1 MVTECYNTCFVLR
14 DGDKH
19 LLVDGGGGN
28 TLLAQLKHAGF
39 DWMDMSEIFVTHKHV
54 DHIMGIV
61 WMIRMICQ
69 HMKQGQYE
77 GEVTIYGHEEVI
89 RILKEM
95 AEMLYPKKQTCYIG
109 DRLHLVVVEDGEER
123 TLMGHKTTFFDIQS
137 TKAKQ
142 FGFCMDM
149 GNGEKF
155 TCCGDEPYNECEK
168 KYAENSKWLLHEA
181 FCLFDQADR
190 FHPYEKHHSTAKD
203 ASELA
208 EQLGVQN
215 LIRIGT
221 AGAFTDELALGD
233 IFVALAASTDSNY
246 QHAFDLPGQYSP
258 SASWALLTK
267 ALAASS
273 DTGIPF
279 KAGNV
284 VTCDVFYEF
293 GDWWKKWAQ
302 MGVQAVEMETA
313 ALYMN
318 AAYNHVNALSM
329 ISISDN
335 FVTGA
340 KSSVEERQNSFT
352 NMMKLALETAVK

>member
-1 MVTECYNTCFVLR
+1 MSLHIAASKGQIAESILLPGDPLR
-14 DGDKH
+14 AEFIAENFLSG
-19 LLVDGGGGN
+19 
-28 TLLAQLKHAGF
+28 AQKYTDIRNMYGF
-39 DWMDMSEIFVTHKHV
+39 TGTYKGVPVSVQGTGMGMPS
-54 DHIMGIV
+54 MGIYS
-61 WMIRMICQ
+61 W
-69 HMKQGQYE
+69 
-77 GEVTIYGHEEVI
+77 
-89 RILKEM
+89 
-95 AEMLYPKKQTCYIG
+95 
-109 DRLHLVVVEDGEER
+109 
-123 TLMGHKTTFFDIQS
+123 
-137 TKAKQ
+137 
-142 FGFCMDM
+142 
-149 GNGEKF
+149 
-155 TCCGDEPYNECEK
+155 
-168 KYAENSKWLLHEA
+168 
-181 FCLFDQADR
+181 
-190 FHPYEKHHSTAKD
+190 
-203 ASELA
+203 ELIT
-208 EQLGVQN
+208 EYGVQN

-273 DTGIPF
+273 DAAIPF

>member
-1 MVTECYNTCFVLR
+1 MSLHIAAKKGQIAESILLPGDPLR
-14 DGDKH
+14 AEFIAENFLRGAEKYTDIR
-19 LLVDGGGGN
+19 N
-28 TLLAQLKHAGF
+28 MYGF
-39 DWMDMSEIFVTHKHV
+39 TGTYKGVPVSVQGTGMGMPS
-54 DHIMGIV
+54 MGIYS
-61 WMIRMICQ
+61 W
-69 HMKQGQYE
+69 
-77 GEVTIYGHEEVI
+77 
-89 RILKEM
+89 
-95 AEMLYPKKQTCYIG
+95 
-109 DRLHLVVVEDGEER
+109 
-123 TLMGHKTTFFDIQS
+123 
-137 TKAKQ
+137 
-142 FGFCMDM
+142 
-149 GNGEKF
+149 
-155 TCCGDEPYNECEK
+155 
-168 KYAENSKWLLHEA
+168 
-181 FCLFDQADR
+181 
-190 FHPYEKHHSTAKD
+190 
-203 ASELA
+203 ELIT
-208 EQLGVQN
+208 EYGVQK

-258 SASWALLTK
+258 SASWELLTK

-318 AAYNHVNALSM
+318 AAYNHVNALSI

>member
-1 MVTECYNTCFVLR
+1 MSLHIAAKKGQIAESILLPGDPLR
-14 DGDKH
+14 AEFIAENFLRGAEKYTDIR
-19 LLVDGGGGN
+19 N
-28 TLLAQLKHAGF
+28 MYGF
-39 DWMDMSEIFVTHKHV
+39 TGTYKGVPVSVQGTGMGMPS
-54 DHIMGIV
+54 MGIYS
-61 WMIRMICQ
+61 WELIT
-69 HMKQGQYE
+69 E
-77 GEVTIYGHEEVI
+77 YG
-89 RILKEM
+89 
-95 AEMLYPKKQTCYIG
+95 A
-109 DRLHLVVVEDGEER
+109 
-123 TLMGHKTTFFDIQS
+123 
-137 TKAKQ
+137 
-142 FGFCMDM
+142 
-149 GNGEKF
+149 
-155 TCCGDEPYNECEK
+155 
-168 KYAENSKWLLHEA
+168 
-181 FCLFDQADR
+181 
-190 FHPYEKHHSTAKD
+190 
-203 ASELA
+203 
-208 EQLGVQN
+208 QN

-258 SASWALLTK
+258 SASWELLTK

-273 DTGIPF
+273 DTAIPF